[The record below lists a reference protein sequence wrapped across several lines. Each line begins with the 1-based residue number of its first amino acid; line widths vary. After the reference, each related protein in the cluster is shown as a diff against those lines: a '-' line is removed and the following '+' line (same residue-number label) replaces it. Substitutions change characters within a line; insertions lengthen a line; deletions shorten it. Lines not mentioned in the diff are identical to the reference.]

1 LEKLSKAE
9 QILYN
14 ICLKQTEEL
23 FMKEVENIYKELK
36 YYTPEVSDIHLGYEL
51 EVEELEKADNN
62 PDDADGKWWKKVIID
77 TTVDEDI
84 LEFCGNSITGIKNRD
99 IVYVRNTF
107 RTPYLTK
114 EQIEAEGW
122 THTGGNLLSHSR
134 QDYEKNGVEIE
145 YWELNQN
152 LVIKRKNLYRDGSG
166 RYDGYIQYFK
176 GKCPSINEFR
186 TICKLLNIK

>member
-1 LEKLSKAE
+1 MEKLSKAE

-14 ICLKQTEEL
+14 ICLKQSIEL
-23 FMKEVENIYKELK
+23 FMKEVENVHKELK
-36 YYTPEVSDIHLGYEL
+36 YYTPDIEDIHLGYEL

-62 PDDADGKWWKKVIID
+62 PDDIDSKWWKKVIID

-99 IVYVRNTF
+99 MVYVRNTF

-122 THTGGNLLSHSR
+122 KVEWNDGN
-134 QDYEKNGVEIE
+134 DGIE
-145 YWELNQN
+145 YVYYCKGEWKLSYSTGWEEKVNEIVL
-152 LVIKRKNLYRDGSG
+152 IKGVPLYYRGEC
-166 RYDGYIQYFK
+166 K
-176 GKCPSINEFR
+176 SINELR